1 MHRLTKI
8 GTFATRAAIT
18 ASLFSIMAL
27 ASPASA
33 GEPIYRIDIN
43 KTQIVRLPAQAGSIV
58 IGNADIA
65 DVTIHSPTT
74 IFVVGRGF
82 GETNLVIM
90 DRDGQTM
97 MDANVQVTSVTPT
110 NGVRLFNA
118 KSRETYTCS
127 PYCQPSPVLGDEAG
141 FIGANSETQSAP
153 VSGAFVFDQGPAT
166 SSNLSPTEIAG
177 GPQALSGSQPPNDI
191 PF

>member
-1 MHRLTKI
+1 MRRLTKI

-177 GPQALSGSQPPNDI
+177 GPQALSGSQAPNNI

>member
-177 GPQALSGSQPPNDI
+177 GPQALSGSQPPNNI
-191 PF
+191 PY

>member
-97 MDANVQVTSVTPT
+97 MDANIQVTSVTPT

-177 GPQALSGSQPPNDI
+177 GPQALSGSQPPNNI
-191 PF
+191 PY

>member
-166 SSNLSPTEIAG
+166 SSSLSPTEIAG
-177 GPQALSGSQPPNDI
+177 GPQALSGSQPANNI
-191 PF
+191 PY

>member
-1 MHRLTKI
+1 MRRLTKI

-43 KTQIVRLPAQAGSIV
+43 KTQIVRLPAKAGSIV

-166 SSNLSPTEIAG
+166 SSNLSSTEIAG
-177 GPQALSGSQPPNDI
+177 GPPASSGSQPQNNI

>member
-1 MHRLTKI
+1 MRRLTKI
-8 GTFATRAAIT
+8 GTHTARAAIT
-18 ASLFSIMAL
+18 ASLFSIMAI

-33 GEPIYRIDIN
+33 GEPIYRIDLN
-43 KTQIVRLPAQAGSIV
+43 KTQIVRLPAQAGSII

-82 GETNLVIM
+82 GETNLVIL
-90 DRDGQTM
+90 DRDGHTM

-153 VSGAFVFDQGPAT
+153 VSGAFVFDQGPGT
-166 SSNLSPTEIAG
+166 SSNVSSTEIAG
-177 GPQALSGSQPPNDI
+177 GPPVSSAPSSQSGIQY
-191 PF
+191 

>member
-97 MDANVQVTSVTPT
+97 MNANVQVTSVTPT

-177 GPQALSGSQPPNDI
+177 GPQALSGSQPPNNI
-191 PF
+191 PY